1 MQKRVKIFSAAAI
14 MLLLC
19 SCGRMG
25 AVKKYIEKIEV
36 NVEFSE
42 ATADGDD
49 IGAYADDVYRMQL
62 ELCDAMARAY
72 DATDIENLPKE
83 YPAKKKAK
91 VVSELNLKRQ
101 EIYSWLTSQFA
112 MRMIEM
118 IDGVEDC
125 TNKENYVEKRAEEV
139 SAFRTDY
146 AEINGRADSKS
157 LADILIK
164 HTDSDNSFA
173 RRYLTENKEKLVEA
187 AVEAIEYNASQTT
200 GLRALVVKNNSIVSA
215 LDSIFET
222 IKKSDANRI
231 NDANKKLIISLLN
244 SMETLSAEEKKRL
257 TRQLE
262 SGEDMTIE
270 IERTRQD

>member
-1 MQKRVKIFSAAAI
+1 MQKKVKFFSAVAI

-19 SCGRMG
+19 SCGRMS
-25 AVKKYIEKIEV
+25 AVRKYIDKIEV
-36 NVEFSE
+36 NVVFSE
-42 ATADGDD
+42 AEADGNFVE
-49 IGAYADDVYRMQL
+49 AYSDDVYRMQL
-62 ELCDAMARAY
+62 ELCAAMASAY
-72 DATDIENLPKE
+72 DATDIEKLPVE
-83 YPAKKKAK
+83 YPEKKKSK

-112 MRMIEM
+112 MHMIEM
-118 IDGVEDC
+118 IDGAEDC

-146 AEINGRADSKS
+146 AEINGESDSKN

-164 HTDSDNSFA
+164 YTDSDNSFA
-173 RRYLTENKEKLVEA
+173 RRYLTENKDKLVEA

-215 LDSIFET
+215 LDSIFNT
-222 IKKSDANRI
+222 IKKSDADRI
-231 NDANKKLIISLLN
+231 NKANKKLIISLLN

-270 IERTRQD
+270 IERKSEN